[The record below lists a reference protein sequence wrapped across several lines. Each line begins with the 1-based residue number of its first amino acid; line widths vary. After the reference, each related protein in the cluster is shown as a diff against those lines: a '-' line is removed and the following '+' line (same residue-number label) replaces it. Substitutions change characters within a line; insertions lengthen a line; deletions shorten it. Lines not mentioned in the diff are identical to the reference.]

1 MFLEYLYS
9 ETDQEIHE
17 NYINDFSQK
26 VFIRGKLAI
35 LDLKMTR
42 PCLDIERG
50 QKIHESFINR
60 FSYKIAFLSSKKG
73 GTVKIPNYIQYIKRV
88 YGLCHLWRKTLP
100 WRFQVTC
107 LCYIVYSI
115 YIYTYLYIQGLKVI
129 SVLIL
134 EVVLQLWFSWKV
146 SINKFAVCMCVCI
159 CGYMYIC
166 MLMWVC
172 VCLYIKRIRFSQLIH

>member
-26 VFIRGKLAI
+26 VYIRGKLAI

-50 QKIHESFINR
+50 LKIHESFINR
-60 FSYKIAFLSSKKG
+60 FSNKIAFLSSKKG

-88 YGLCHLWRKTLP
+88 YGLCHL
-100 WRFQVTC
+100 
-107 LCYIVYSI
+107 
-115 YIYTYLYIQGLKVI
+115 
-129 SVLIL
+129 
-134 EVVLQLWFSWKV
+134 
-146 SINKFAVCMCVCI
+146 
-159 CGYMYIC
+159 
-166 MLMWVC
+166 
-172 VCLYIKRIRFSQLIH
+172 

>member
-26 VFIRGKLAI
+26 VYIRGKLAI

-60 FSYKIAFLSSKKG
+60 FSNKIAFLSSKKG
-73 GTVKIPNYIQYIKRV
+73 GTVKIPMASATCEEKHYHEGFKLRAYA
-88 YGLCHLWRKTLP
+88 TL
-100 WRFQVTC
+100 
-107 LCYIVYSI
+107 YIV
-115 YIYTYLYIQGLKVI
+115 YIYTYLYMQGLKVI

-134 EVVLQLWFSWKV
+134 EVVLQL
-146 SINKFAVCMCVCI
+146 
-159 CGYMYIC
+159 
-166 MLMWVC
+166 
-172 VCLYIKRIRFSQLIH
+172 